1 MLRFQ
6 LRGKMKLEEL
16 CEQVKTMGAELKSL
30 KEHVEDVGFVQAN
43 DSSALSKTIDR
54 IDALELEMKKEFGG
68 LRQTLAR
75 IEMLLSNKN

>member
-1 MLRFQ
+1 
-6 LRGKMKLEEL
+6 MKLEEL